1 MIPNATNINS
11 QEEGFPALLQQTFPE
26 VSAEERTAKASAPNG
41 QSINGHFL
49 LAKKLLLT
57 LVFFFISFWIMAQDT
72 TAGHVEREAT
82 GLRAYEKVYVVVAV
96 LTTIL
101 AGLFIYIIRLDRKIS
116 KLEKE

>member
-1 MIPNATNINS
+1 MKPNATNINS
-11 QEEGFPALLQQTFPE
+11 QEEGFPDFIQQSFPQ
-26 VSAEERTAKASAPNG
+26 VSAKEWPAKSFAPNG
-41 QSINGHFL
+41 QPLNEHFSPL
-49 LAKKLLLT
+49 KKLLLT
-57 LVFFFISFWIMAQDT
+57 LFFFFISFWIMAQDT
-72 TAGHVEREAT
+72 TVAQVEREPT